1 MREPGTL
8 EAAMQMV
15 DRFGV
20 NAELQAG
27 DEMDRA
33 LQVGDASSFEKW
45 RLIAETIAAL
55 SRRGPTVSIA
65 RDQSVTEESSTSFTL
80 VTEPSPSSRNI
91 RRRDARPKFTRS
103 ILSGGK

>member
-1 MREPGTL
+1 MREPRTL
-8 EAAMQMV
+8 EAAMEMV

-27 DEMDRA
+27 EEMDRA
-33 LQVGDASSFEKW
+33 LEVGDAGSFDKW

-65 RDQSVTEESSTSFTL
+65 RDQSVARESFNRLPACGSVSSIPEEY
-80 VTEPSPSSRNI
+80 P
-91 RRRDARPKFTRS
+91 
-103 ILSGGK
+103 

>member
-1 MREPGTL
+1 MRESGTL

-27 DEMDRA
+27 EEMDRA
-33 LQVGDASSFEKW
+33 LEVGDAGSFDKW

-55 SRRGPTVSIA
+55 SRRSLTVSIA
-65 RDQSVTEESSTSFTL
+65 RDQLVARKSFNRLPACGPVSPILEEY
-80 VTEPSPSSRNI
+80 P
-91 RRRDARPKFTRS
+91 
-103 ILSGGK
+103 